1 MSRSVDAS
9 PPAKNHL
16 AVMSRMGYDFNT
28 AVADILDNSI
38 AAKARAINIEFY
50 LNGDSAIFWIED
62 DGIGMSENE
71 LIKNMSIGCK
81 NADDERAEGDLGRF
95 GAGLK
100 TASFSQAGILS
111 VVTKKVD
118 DCLCAAVWDKAIVAE
133 KGWQLE
139 VLDPREIDALT
150 SGIQS
155 QMDHGTIVRW
165 DAISV
170 IQSLDHSPDKQIQ
183 IDDICSHLHLHIGLY
198 FHKFLVGNDRVVVK
212 INNRPVEP
220 IDPFMRHIHG
230 SEELEGTYFRTDKG
244 DRIEIQGYRIPFI
257 ANMSKSD
264 IDLYGGETNIRQN
277 QGLYVYRQNRLII
290 AGKWMGLHRYSN
302 LAGLTRIEVNVPSS
316 LDNEWATDVKKSS
329 LQIPPKVKEKI
340 KRLLAKPIGASKR
353 AYQYRGDVEVA
364 NPFWKANNNERTKL
378 ITYEID
384 PSNTD
389 LQKIVAQLDTASKRE
404 FLKYLIQLSAA
415 LPLTHIYSTMA
426 TSSKSIAQG
435 ALGDDALKELIEALN
450 NGF

>member
-1 MSRSVDAS
+1 
-9 PPAKNHL
+9 
-16 AVMSRMGYDFNT
+16 
-28 AVADILDNSI
+28 
-38 AAKARAINIEFY
+38 
-50 LNGDSAIFWIED
+50 
-62 DGIGMSENE
+62 MSEEE

-81 NADDERAEGDLGRF
+81 NADDERTEGDLGRF

-100 TASFSQAGILS
+100 TASFSQADILS
-111 VVTKKVD
+111 VITKRAD
-118 DCLCAAVWDKAIVAE
+118 DCLCAAVWDKAVVAE

-139 VLDPREIDALT
+139 VLDSREIDALT
-150 SGIQS
+150 SDDQR
-155 QMDHGTIVRW
+155 QRDHGTIVRW

-220 IDPFMRHIHG
+220 IDPFMRHIQG
-230 SEELEGTYFRTDKG
+230 SEELQDTYFRTEKG
-244 DRIEIQGYRIPFI
+244 DRITIQGYRIPFI
-257 ANMSKSD
+257 SKMSQSD

-290 AGKWMGLHRYSN
+290 AGKWMGLHRHSN
-302 LAGLTRIEVNVPSS
+302 LAGLTRIEVNIPSS

-329 LQIPPKVKEKI
+329 LQIPPRVKQKI
-340 KRLLAKPIGASKR
+340 KKLLAKPIGASKK
-353 AYQYRGDVEVA
+353 AYQYRGDKEVA
-364 NPFWKANNNERTKL
+364 NSFWRANNNQRTKL

-384 PSNTD
+384 PRNTR
-389 LQKIVAQLDTASKRE
+389 LRNIVDQLDATSKRD
-404 FLKYLIQLSAA
+404 FLEYLIQLSAA

-435 ALGDDALKELIEALN
+435 ALGDDALKDLIEALN
-450 NGF
+450 DAS

>member
-62 DGIGMSENE
+62 DGIGMNENE

-81 NADDERAEGDLGRF
+81 NADDERDKGDLGRF

-100 TASFSQAGILS
+100 TASFSQADILS
-111 VVTKKVD
+111 VITKRAD
-118 DCLCAAVWDKAIVAE
+118 DCLCAAVWNKAVIAK

-139 VLDPREIDALT
+139 ILDSREIDTLT
-150 SGIQS
+150 SDDQR
-155 QMDHGTIVRW
+155 QRDQGTIVRW

-183 IDDICSHLHLHIGLY
+183 IDDLCSHLHLHIGLY
-198 FHKFLVGNDRVVVK
+198 FHKFLVGNDRVAVK

-220 IDPFMRHIHG
+220 VDPFMRHIIG
-230 SEELEGTYFRTDKG
+230 SEELEKTYFRTDKG
-244 DRIEIQGYRIPFI
+244 DRVEIQGYRIPFI
-257 ANMSKSD
+257 ANMSQSD

-277 QGLYVYRQNRLII
+277 QGLYIYRQNRLII

-302 LAGLTRIEVNVPSS
+302 LAGLTRVEVNIPSS
-316 LDNEWATDVKKSS
+316 LDNEWSTDVKKSS
-329 LQIPPKVKEKI
+329 LQIPPRVKEKI
-340 KRLLAKPIGASKR
+340 KRLLAKPIGASRR
-353 AYQYRGDVEVA
+353 AYQYRGDIEVA

-384 PSNTD
+384 PSNTS
-389 LQKIVAQLDTASKRE
+389 LQKIVGQLDTATKRE
-404 FLKYLIQLSAA
+404 VLKYLIALSAA

-435 ALGDDALKELIEALN
+435 ALGDDALKELIEALKDAC
-450 NGF
+450 